1 MLKRGDNKKE
11 GMLDADDLERA
22 SLTGKERKDESKMC
36 CTKNLIGLT
45 LLSIVG
51 VISLYLGGNYYISTR
66 AVTVTEAR
74 NSNATNT
81 VQNTATTIIIDDI
94 MEPPPHREFG
104 IKTTGKWKL
113 HSSSAPIPYYQ
124 ALGMDKFMANIVTKL
139 DSVMEIALTSDGF
152 VQTSTVTGLAGAFL
166 PHDMK
171 THIVKPIFGKK
182 IEGIYNGISKDK
194 EDWFATAFPDRW
206 EIYVTHHDLTINGG
220 DKLSEQMTMKLR
232 TVTVERNQASKKEI
246 RELTIHRVLNDE
258 ASTECTWYLRPA
270 K

>member
-1 MLKRGDNKKE
+1 MAVSGDSKKE
-11 GMLDADDLERA
+11 GMIDPDDLERA
-22 SLTGKERKDESKMC
+22 SLTDREKKDESKQY
-36 CTKNLIGLT
+36 CTKNVTGLT

-51 VISLYLGGNYYISTR
+51 VICLYLGGNYYFSTR

-74 NSNATNT
+74 NSNATKS

-104 IKTTGKWKL
+104 IKITGKWKL
-113 HSSSAPIPYYQ
+113 HSSTAPIPYYQ

-152 VQTSTVTGLAGAFL
+152 VQTSTVTGLAGAIL
-166 PHDMK
+166 PQNMK

-182 IEGIYNGISKDK
+182 TEGVYNGISKDE

-232 TVTVERNQASKKEI
+232 TVTDEKTKKEI
-246 RELTIHRVLNDE
+246 RELTVHRLLNDQ